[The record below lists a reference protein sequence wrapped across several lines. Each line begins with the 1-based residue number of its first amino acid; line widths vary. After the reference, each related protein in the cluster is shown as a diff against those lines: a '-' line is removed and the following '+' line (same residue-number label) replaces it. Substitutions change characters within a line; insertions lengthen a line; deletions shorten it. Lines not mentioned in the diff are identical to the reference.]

1 MKVSL
6 LVFLLLLV
14 LFPQDSSTT
23 APDLVILKF
32 RCGKQ
37 QTGSG
42 MIRSVQDPDT
52 NGNEPIHIA
61 QASKN
66 EPQAVQ
72 NRRDMQERRAE
83 MAVSEKTAEL
93 STQKN
98 STIYFYKI
106 QIQNL
111 GQKPVKSF
119 AWEYRPGNEPDP
131 SNRQFYC
138 VVNAKA
144 NEKKDFDLFSPFA
157 PSRVVD
163 ASSPEDKP
171 NAEKKDKIIINKIEY
186 MDGTVWKRQSWNTQT
201 FPVEDTSKV
210 GSGKCIG
217 I

>member
-1 MKVSL
+1 MKLSFF
-6 LVFLLLLV
+6 LVLV
-14 LFPQDSSTT
+14 LFVALPQQPATT
-23 APDLVILKF
+23 APDLVVLKF

-37 QTGSG
+37 FTSSS
-42 MIRSVQDPDT
+42 MIHSVQEPDT
-52 NGNEPIHIA
+52 GANEPIRVDKT
-61 QASKN
+61 SKN

-72 NRRDMQERRAE
+72 NNRDMQERRAE
-83 MAVSEKTAEL
+83 MAISEKTAQL

-106 QIQNL
+106 QVQNT
-111 GQKPVKSF
+111 GAKAVKSF
-119 AWEYRPGNEPDP
+119 AWEYRPANEPDP

-138 VVNAKA
+138 VINAKT
-144 NEKKDFDLFSPFA
+144 NEKKDFDLYSPYA

-186 MDGTVWKRQSWNTQT
+186 MDGTVWKRESWNLKT
-201 FPVEDTSKV
+201 FPLEDTNKV
-210 GSGKCIG
+210 GAGKCIG